1 MVKFDPLPLEREI
14 FMSFPFCQ
22 IQEDCLWVLSQLQGP
37 WKIPA
42 DALYE
47 AIAQQGWQIRL
58 GSLPAELFCACDAW
72 KQTITISIQLQEQLN
87 CPHLHREV
95 LHWLLAVELGNIRLN
110 SMAILEGKQD
120 LACERL
126 ATDYASAFLLPRGD
140 PAGASRCGLFI
151 GFPAPSPREL
161 AANVPGGGAFSSAR
175 SVCASCPGMLWPSD
189 RKLSFP
195 GTGGL
200 KNRFWVYLL

>member
-1 MVKFDPLPLEREI
+1 
-14 FMSFPFCQ
+14 MSFPFCQ

-72 KQTITISIQLQEQLN
+72 KQTITISLQLQEQLN

-126 ATDYASAFLLPRGD
+126 ATDYASAFLLPEETLRAHPD
-140 PAGASRCGLFI
+140 VAYLLASQPLPRESWQRMCRVAEHFRVPVRCVQVALECYGLLTENSRF
-151 GFPAPSPREL
+151 REL
-161 AANVPGGGAFSSAR
+161 AA
-175 SVCASCPGMLWPSD
+175 
-189 RKLSFP
+189 
-195 GTGGL
+195 
-200 KNRFWVYLL
+200 